1 MVIRHFLIA
10 ETKESTLSAM
20 YIDSEFMGFILEDGP
35 NKIKI
40 NGETRVDAGGPYH
53 LKPVQAGKFFAKYK
67 AKYSHRFAISVLGFP
82 RHSAIMYHLLNEV
95 AETRGCFGP
104 GMAAGKYRTK
114 PLFYVRESEVAY
126 LKLYDKLDRVFDP
139 IKVEFTEEVVLY
151 IHRETPWQI
160 FNGEK
165 RLESF

>member
-10 ETKESTLSAM
+10 ETKESTLSAI
-20 YIDSEFMGFILEDGP
+20 YIDGEFFGFILEDGS

-40 NGETRVDAGGPYH
+40 DGRTRVDAGGPYR
-53 LKPVQAGKFFAKYK
+53 LKPVQSGGFYAKYK
-67 AKYSHRFAISVLGFP
+67 AKYSHRFAVLVLGFA

-95 AETRGCFGP
+95 TETRGCFGP

-114 PLFYVRESEVAY
+114 PLFYVRESEAAY
-126 LKLYDKLDRVFDP
+126 LRLYDKLDRIFDP
-139 IKVEFTEEVVLY
+139 IKVEFTEDVDLY

-160 FNGEK
+160 LNGEK